1 VSVRQALMVSL
12 LFMPN
17 NGCAAAKVSDNGT
30 LGGKSLAINMM
41 VDGLS
46 DTHNGF
52 PVYEACV
59 FVYLCLGVTT
69 VARSSKE

>member
-41 VDGLS
+41 WMAYQTRIMGS
-46 DTHNGF
+46 RCTKH
-52 PVYEACV
+52 V
-59 FVYLCLGVTT
+59 FSCTYVLVL
-69 VARSSKE
+69 RR